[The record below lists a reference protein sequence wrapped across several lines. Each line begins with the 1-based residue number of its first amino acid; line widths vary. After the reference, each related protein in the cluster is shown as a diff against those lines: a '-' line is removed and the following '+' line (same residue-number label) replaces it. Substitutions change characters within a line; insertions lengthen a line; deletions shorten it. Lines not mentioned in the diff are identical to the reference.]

1 MWNVLAACW
10 LRRWNVN
17 RKGKLGLLSY
27 LVCVS
32 RGDNVCRAA
41 VHFFPLFLER
51 MNVWRRTVLIIGW
64 SLLADQ
70 KERKKKVWFGRKQKR
85 EPFGPRGK
93 VVRPGLRVSR
103 YTVEAINRFFILFG
117 RYNNIPPPRRE
128 WSVRSNQES
137 VTDDWYLTVMT
148 KWLMCLSPSTKP
160 GHPLSFPLWFH
171 THLVLLPCLAL
182 SSASDPEL
190 MVGRNTSGQW
200 IHLSFATAFQLNP
213 WRHIQLFFN
222 WKGIKIG
229 GYSNIPECFFGRI
242 PDRVMFIPL

>member
-51 MNVWRRTVLIIGW
+51 MNVWRRNVLIIGW

-148 KWLMCLSPSTKP
+148 KWLMCLSPLDKARTSALLSTLIPHTP
-160 GHPLSFPLWFH
+160 GSAPPVSRCPAHPI
-171 THLVLLPCLAL
+171 
-182 SSASDPEL
+182 
-190 MVGRNTSGQW
+190 RN
-200 IHLSFATAFQLNP
+200 
-213 WRHIQLFFN
+213 
-222 WKGIKIG
+222 
-229 GYSNIPECFFGRI
+229 
-242 PDRVMFIPL
+242 

>member
-51 MNVWRRTVLIIGW
+51 MNVWRRNVLIIGW

-190 MVGRNTSGQW
+190 MVGRNTSG
-200 IHLSFATAFQLNP
+200 
-213 WRHIQLFFN
+213 RFN
-222 WKGIKIG
+222 GFISLLLPHSNLTPEGI
-229 GYSNIPECFFGRI
+229 SNYFSIEKESRSEGTQIFRNVFLGEFRT
-242 PDRVMFIPL
+242 L